1 MKNKGWWILFLV
13 FIVSG
18 VRARDSLRISVGY
31 GTLFGGGLGAKIEHR
46 LLHDKI
52 KFHVGVSG
60 GLLPLMSYTT
70 LVRNKHLFMLYENID
85 KRLVFNTEGLD
96 AVYTDKSKIPFSIN
110 ISYNIYKNVDGFIGI
125 GTIGRVYS
133 FALIQTSYTPI
144 SVEWESILEFY
155 KIFSLN
161 LSTSYKF
168 KRYFFS
174 ISFSKGL
181 RPWPWWWGV
190 DNWVIKHSY
199 FISFSAGYDLGY
211 LNFKKIKLWRR

>member
-13 FIVSG
+13 FILSG
-18 VRARDSLRISVGY
+18 VRASDSLRILVGY

-96 AVYTDKSKIPFSIN
+96 AVYKNKGYIPFSLN
-110 ISYNIYKNVDGFIGI
+110 VSYNFYKNLDGFIGI
-125 GTIGRVYS
+125 GTIGRVYCYD
-133 FALIQTSYTPI
+133 LIVYHMYYEKFL
-144 SVEWESILEFY
+144 VFFKIL
-155 KIFSLN
+155 SLN

-174 ISFSKGL
+174 VSFSKGL
-181 RPWPWWWGV
+181 PLGREALK
-190 DNWVIKHSY
+190 NSY

-211 LNFKKIKLWRR
+211 LNFKKVKSWIP